1 LFKNLVLWALHD
13 SEVVNNMIKDS
24 YKSRTSKETN
34 DTNIPLSVQPWG
46 RDGDSRRYWL
56 VEGQD
61 NTPFRVY
68 RESNPKLKT
77 VTWWSVA
84 GSIDDI
90 RALAQKLDDDDGT
103 REAKLLS
110 EKMRNALPRF
120 EVTEEVRSS
129 AILLLCT
136 CC

>member
-120 EVTEEVRSS
+120 EATEEVRSS